1 MASDFSRLTLSEAKT
16 LLKQYSSVKDVSG
29 SKKVMTIAQS
39 LGNDRSP
46 YSLDRLRQ
54 ALEIV
59 ARHSEYQILGICAS
73 NAEEGL
79 KALDQ
84 YCQAL
89 GYKPPRDLEVISG
102 AVYIK
107 FNPNINLRYMSA
119 YEGTERGVLVSCQSP
134 NSDGVN
140 ELYGH
145 LPLDLFMS
153 HL

>member
-1 MASDFSRLTLSEAKT
+1 MGSDFSSLTLSEAKT
-16 LLKQYSSVKDVSG
+16 ILKQYSSVKDVSG
-29 SKKVMTIAQS
+29 SKQVLTIAQS
-39 LGNDRSP
+39 FGNKESP

-54 ALEIV
+54 ALELV
-59 ARHSEYQILGICAS
+59 ARHSEYQILGICAQS
-73 NAEEGL
+73 AEEGL
-79 KALDQ
+79 KALRE

-89 GYKPPRDLEVISG
+89 GYEPPRDLDAISG
-102 AVYIK
+102 SIYIK
-107 FNPNINLRYMSA
+107 FNPNIGLRYISA